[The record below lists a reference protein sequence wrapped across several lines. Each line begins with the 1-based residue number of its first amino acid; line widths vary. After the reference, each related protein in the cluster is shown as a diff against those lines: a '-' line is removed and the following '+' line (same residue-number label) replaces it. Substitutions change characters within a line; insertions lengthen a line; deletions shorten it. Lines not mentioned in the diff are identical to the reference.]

1 MHVDVVRAGDQ
12 IDGGEEDVAGE
23 ELLRVYEIGMGWNV
37 IRANWRYD
45 FSLRRRPLL
54 SDKMPHA
61 VGFATVF

>member
-1 MHVDVVRAGDQ
+1 MKSHIFCSRAANLDVGEDVHVDVVRAGDQ

-45 FSLRRRPLL
+45 FS
-54 SDKMPHA
+54 
-61 VGFATVF
+61 